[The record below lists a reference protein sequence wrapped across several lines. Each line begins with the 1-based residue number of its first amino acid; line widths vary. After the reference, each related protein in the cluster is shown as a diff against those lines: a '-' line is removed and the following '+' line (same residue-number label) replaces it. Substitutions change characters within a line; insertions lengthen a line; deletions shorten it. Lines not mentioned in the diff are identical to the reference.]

1 MFGRVS
7 ALVSCCASLILALPS
22 TSMLGR
28 SSGGKQ
34 SSLGG
39 TNPAAQAER
48 NVITVWK
55 VGSPWNGDVPDTA
68 VPPSLDLAARHL
80 GYVVKIQSFP
90 SRSFASAFFRAF
102 EANNPPDV
110 LAFENDYIRYVGAAP
125 HGQVQGI
132 ASDPEIN
139 AALEQIASSLPSLQH
154 PNGTRATA
162 DMELVGGP
170 LTSLQ
175 DRGWEYLVRT
185 SPNYPAARALATEPS
200 ACVADSD
207 PSVLPTS
214 IREMAVKAAGAFLE
228 NSPSLK
234 EYSDSARIQTE
245 ARRPKERHVNS
256 TRACGYWAV
265 GDLAFV
271 QTTASYTSQDGGGK
285 LDALIVLR
293 KQGSDWRAL
302 TASTD
307 PVSTSSFVDEL
318 PFLASL
324 VSHPSVSRTA
334 PDTPILLGPGE
345 GILTPAPGVRFAD
358 FSWHP
363 SSSEGEVA
371 EIVEFAGNGD
381 ACLFTIFFAGNKPET
396 EHLSAGVLWSVGGPW
411 LWRVWSISE
420 SGAVSFSSARS
431 FKY

>member
-1 MFGRVS
+1 MLRRAP
-7 ALVSCCASLILALPS
+7 ALIGCCGSLILVVLS
-22 TSMLGR
+22 TSMLA
-28 SSGGKQ
+28 
-34 SSLGG
+34 LGDN
-39 TNPAAQAER
+39 NPPTAQAEP

-80 GYVVKIQSFP
+80 GYVIKIQSFP

-102 EANNPPDV
+102 EANRPPDV
-110 LAFENDYIRYVGAAP
+110 LTFDNDYIRSGGAAP

-139 AALEQIASSLPSLQH
+139 AALEQIATSLPSLQH

-162 DMELVGGP
+162 DTEPVGGP
-170 LTSLQ
+170 LTALQ
-175 DRGWEYLVRT
+175 DRGWEYLIRT
-185 SPNYPAARALATEPS
+185 SPNYQAARALATEPS

-207 PSVLPTS
+207 PSVLPSS
-214 IREMAVKAAGAFLE
+214 IRQVAVRAASAYLE

-234 EYSDSARIQTE
+234 AYEDPARLHTSSRE
-245 ARRPKERHVNS
+245 PKERHVN
-256 TRACGYWAV
+256 TVRACGYWGI

-271 QTTASYTSQDGGGK
+271 QTTAGYSSADGGGK

-293 KQGSDWRAL
+293 KQGSEWRML

-307 PVSTSSFVDEL
+307 PISTTSFVDQL
-318 PFLASL
+318 PLLASL
-324 VSHPSVSRTA
+324 VGRQSESHVPPNIPV
-334 PDTPILLGPGE
+334 LLTPGE

-363 SSSEGEVA
+363 SASGSEAA
-371 EIVEFAGNGD
+371 EIVEFAYNGD
-381 ACLFTIFFAGNKPET
+381 ARLFTIFFSGNAPET
-396 EHLSAGVLWSVGGPW
+396 EHLSAGLLWSVGNTW
-411 LWRVWSISE
+411 LWRVWSISQ
-420 SGAVSFSSARS
+420 SGAVSFSSARA
-431 FKY
+431 FDH